1 MFDAKGSRAMT
12 STTEPQMNAEKASH
26 PKVIRIIRAL
36 ILVLCLSWL
45 ALPAGL
51 AWLFARS
58 ECPLSTTLRVLT
70 GRETVAGPREF
81 ASRMVLRRSEA
92 GLDLWS
98 TPEGSIWTVHGD
110 TALPFLLAEQSRD
123 VYEAGGH
130 IVRRGDIVL
139 DCGANIGEFTRR
151 ALLRGAGLVVAI
163 EPSPRTVDA
172 LRRNLDVEIRM
183 GRVVVYPKGVWDR
196 DAELELSID
205 EQDSG
210 SNSLVLSPKAGS
222 KIRVP
227 LTTIDKIV
235 AELKLPRVDFIK
247 MDIEGAEKRALA
259 GGGETIRH
267 FRPRMSLSTEHLP
280 DDATAIPAV
289 VKSIEPRYTYYGCD
303 CVWTDLRSDV
313 KALVLAFDPV

>member
-1 MFDAKGSRAMT
+1 
-12 STTEPQMNAEKASH
+12 MNAEKAGY

-36 ILVLCLSWL
+36 ILIVCLSWL
-45 ALPAGL
+45 ALLGGL
-51 AWLFARS
+51 AWLLIRS
-58 ECPLSTTLRVLT
+58 ECPLSTTWRGLT
-70 GRETVAGPREF
+70 GREVIVRPEEF
-81 ASRMVLRRSEA
+81 ASRMVLQRSEA

-110 TALPFLLAEQSRD
+110 AALPFLLAEQSRD

-196 DAELELSID
+196 DGELELSID
-205 EQDSG
+205 EHNPLLS
-210 SNSLVLSPKAGS
+210 SLVLLPKAAS

-247 MDIEGAEKRALA
+247 MDIEGAEKRALT
-259 GGGETIRH
+259 GGRDTIRR
-267 FRPRMSLSTEHLP
+267 FRPRMSLSAEHLP

-289 VKSIEPRYTYYGCD
+289 VKSIEPRYTHSGCD
-303 CVWTDLRSDV
+303 CERPSMWSDV
-313 KALVLAFDPV
+313 KAMVLAFDPV